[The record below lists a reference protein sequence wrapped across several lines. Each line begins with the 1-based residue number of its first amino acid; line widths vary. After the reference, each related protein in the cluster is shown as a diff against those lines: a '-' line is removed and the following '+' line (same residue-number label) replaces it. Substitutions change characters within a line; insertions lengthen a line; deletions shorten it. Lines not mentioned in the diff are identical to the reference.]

1 MKKIA
6 LMFVLAL
13 GLSVSGCTTTDD
25 WGTKQTLGTGGGAVL
40 GGLAG
45 SQMGK
50 GTGRLWATGAGVLLG
65 ALAGGEI
72 GHSLDEADRAAVE
85 RAQTQ
90 AYTAP
95 VGEPISWNNPDSG
108 HSGTIVAV
116 RDGTSS
122 SGRYCREYQQTIVVG
137 GQKQSGYGTA
147 CRQPDGSWEV
157 VK

>member
-6 LMFVLAL
+6 LMCVMAL
-13 GLSVSGCTTTDD
+13 SLSVSGCDSL
-25 WGTKQTLGTGGGAVL
+25 GGPKQTIGTGVGAL
-40 GGLAG
+40 GGGLLG
-45 SQMGK
+45 SQIGS

-65 ALAGGEI
+65 GLVGSSI
-72 GHSLDEADRAAVE
+72 GKSLDEADKAAASH
-85 RAQTQ
+85 AQEK

-95 VGEPISWNNPDSG
+95 VGEPIAWNNPKSG
-108 HSGTIVAV
+108 NSGTVVAV

-137 GQKQSGYGTA
+137 GQKQTGYGTA
-147 CRQPDGSWEV
+147 CQQPDGSWEI